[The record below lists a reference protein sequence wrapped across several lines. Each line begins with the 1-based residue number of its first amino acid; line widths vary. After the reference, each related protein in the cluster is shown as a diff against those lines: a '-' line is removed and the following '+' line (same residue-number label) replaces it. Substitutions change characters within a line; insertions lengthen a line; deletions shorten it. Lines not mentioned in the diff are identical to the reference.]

1 MTTLGPSPV
10 NDALCEHV
18 KDTMI
23 HTWEEDTH
31 EAYGSLLLM
40 WHCFCDHK
48 AVPKFDRAPASQPL
62 VLAFVMHMA
71 SAYSGKTILNYLH
84 GVQAKHILH
93 SIPWCLEKAEMD
105 TMLRAADK
113 LTPSTSKK
121 KSGAPTPLTSYQQ

>member
-48 AVPKFDRAPASQPL
+48 AVPKFDRAPGVGLCHAHGIGLLRQDHIELPTWCPGLAYLAQHSL
-62 VLAFVMHMA
+62 V
-71 SAYSGKTILNYLH
+71 S
-84 GVQAKHILH
+84 
-93 SIPWCLEKAEMD
+93 
-105 TMLRAADK
+105 
-113 LTPSTSKK
+113 
-121 KSGAPTPLTSYQQ
+121 